1 MLSSIRK
8 FSGTIYAKILLGII
22 IIPFVFWG
30 MGSSIRGGSKN
41 TVVVIDKEKYSIQ
54 EFSEF
59 IKKTA
64 VKKVEPNDIQ
74 DFLTNFIGE
83 KLIEKEIEHF
93 KIKLSDSSLKK
104 LVKHQKDFKRE
115 NKFSRT
121 EYEKFLLKNNIT
133 AVNFESILSKQEK
146 KKQVLDFIGGGILP
160 PKFLVNISYDRINQ
174 KRTIELINLNDVF
187 IKQLNFSENQI
198 KNYFE
203 NNKDKYTEIYKS
215 LKLLELNPKKIIGN
229 DEFTD
234 LFFKKIDEIDDFI
247 IRGENLDYIVQ
258 KFNLEKPNFFTI
270 NVSGKNNDSKVIET
284 ISKSLAKKIF
294 NLDETEPTVLIE
306 DNNKYFIVE
315 LYKTENIQ
323 KNIKDESTKNEIR
336 SDLGKETKRKLA
348 AEIIAKIN
356 NNNFNKLDFDNLSK
370 NENVNVKKINLK
382 NRNDDKVLKKE
393 AVDQVYSFA
402 EKKIIVVNEIGF
414 SENYLIYIDKIEN
427 VTIDKN
433 SEEYQKYLNLSK
445 TKIARDLYSTYDNYL
460 SERYKIDINYQAVDT
475 IKNYFN

>member
-1 MLSSIRK
+1 MLGPIRK

-22 IIPFVFWG
+22 VIPFVFWG
-30 MGSSIRGGSKN
+30 MGSQIRGGSKN
-41 TVVVIDKEKYSIQ
+41 VVVVIDKEKYSIQ

-64 VKKVEPNDIQ
+64 VKKVEASEIQ
-74 DFLTNFIGE
+74 SFLTNFIGE

-104 LVKHQKDFKRE
+104 LLKHQKDFKRDD
-115 NKFSRT
+115 KFSRT
-121 EYEKFLLKNNIT
+121 EYEKFLLKNNIS

-160 PKFLVNISYDRINQ
+160 PKFLVNISYDRVNQ

-187 IKQLNFSENQI
+187 IKQLNFSEDQI

-203 NNKDKYTEIYKS
+203 NNKDKYMEIYKS
-215 LKLLELNPKKIIGN
+215 LKLIELNPKKIVGD

-234 LFFKKIDEIDDFI
+234 LFFKKIDEIDDLI
-247 IRGENLDYIVQ
+247 IRGENLDYIVE
-258 KFNLEKPNFFTI
+258 KFNLEKPNLFTI
-270 NVSGKNNDSKVIET
+270 NEFGKNNDSKIIEA
-284 ISKSLAKKIF
+284 ISKSLTKKIF
-294 NLDETEPTVLIE
+294 SLDETEPILLVE
-306 DNNKYFIVE
+306 DNNKYFIIE

-323 KNIKDESTKNEIR
+323 KDIKDKFTQNKIR
-336 SDLGKETKRKLA
+336 SDLGIETKRKLTA
-348 AEIIAKIN
+348 GIIAKIN
-356 NNNFNKLDFDNLSK
+356 SNNFNKLDFDNLSK
-370 NENVNVKKINLK
+370 NENVNVEKISLK
-382 NRNDDKVLKKE
+382 NRNDDKMLKKE
-393 AVDQVYSFA
+393 VVEQVYSFA

-433 SEEYQKYLNLSK
+433 SEEYQNYLNLSK
-445 TKIARDLYSTYDNYL
+445 TKIARDLYNTYDNYL
-460 SERYKIDINYQAVDT
+460 GKRYKIDINYQAVDT